1 MKPQNKITVKVSDLH
16 ESTRLDKYLALLPE
30 IQTRSRALHLI
41 EEGLVTVNG
50 KPSKPALAIKGGEA
64 IEIVI
69 PETSDEVIKPLDLK
83 LEILFEDED
92 LIVLNKPAGLVVH
105 PAAGHFDDTLV
116 NALVH
121 HTSDL
126 SMKFGENR
134 PGIVHRLD
142 KDTSGLLVIAKNDFS
157 HQNLANQFKSRTTH
171 RIYYA
176 LVEGQP
182 RAPKGR
188 IESYLSRHPT
198 DRKKFSSVRDEK
210 KVYLKSIPNYEGPG
224 KWAVT
229 DYEVVKTNKVCSY
242 VRLKLHTGRTH
253 QIRVHMSEMGCPLAG
268 DEIYGRR
275 KPGVKVSGL
284 ALLAAELGFEHP
296 RDGRPLLFKVNWP
309 GSLRA
314 ELEKMGLLSEDI
326 QLR

>member
-1 MKPQNKITVKVSDLH
+1 MKSQSKIELKVSDVI

-41 EEGLVTVNG
+41 EKDLVRVNG
-50 KPSKPALAIKGGEA
+50 KPCKPALAIKGGET

-69 PETSDEVIKPLDLK
+69 PESNDEEIKPLDLK

-105 PAAGHFDDTLV
+105 PAAGHSDDTLV

-157 HQNLANQFKSRTTH
+157 HQHLSNQFKNRTIH

-182 RAPKGR
+182 RISKGR

-198 DRKKFSSVRDEK
+198 DRKRFSSVRDEK
-210 KVYLKSIPNYEGPG
+210 KVYLKSVPNYAGPG

-229 DYEVVKTNKVCSY
+229 DYEVLKANKISSY
-242 VRLKLHTGRTH
+242 VKLKLHTGRTH
-253 QIRVHMSEMGCPLAG
+253 QIRVHMSELGCPLAG

-284 ALLAAELGFEHP
+284 ALLAAELGFDHP
-296 RDGRPLLFKVNWP
+296 RDGRQLLFKVDWP
-309 GSLRA
+309 IPLQVDLKKLGI
-314 ELEKMGLLSEDI
+314 LSEDN
-326 QLR
+326 